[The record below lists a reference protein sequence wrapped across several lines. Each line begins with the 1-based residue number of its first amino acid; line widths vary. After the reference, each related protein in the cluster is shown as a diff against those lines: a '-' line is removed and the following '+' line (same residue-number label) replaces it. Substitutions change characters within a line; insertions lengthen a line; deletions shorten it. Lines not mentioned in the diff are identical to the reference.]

1 MQDNYEAIS
10 FAAAQEESESLD
22 GKFLT
27 FWTDNQLFGIP
38 IADVVQIVGI
48 QEITP
53 VPEYPVYAKGI
64 INLRGN
70 IIPIIDVR
78 LRLHRAEIE
87 YNERTCII
95 VANLKE
101 TYIGFIVDAVDEVTD
116 IDEKDICP
124 PPRILGDNKNA
135 FIAGVGKLAAKV
147 VLLLDT
153 EKILNQ
159 DEVEQLLCT
168 EQ

>member
-1 MQDNYEAIS
+1 MQNNFGAMTFANYE
-10 FAAAQEESESLD
+10 EEIESLD

-27 FWTDNQLFGIP
+27 FWTDHQLFGIP
-38 IADVVQIVGI
+38 IADVVQIIGI

-53 VPEYPVYAKGI
+53 VPEYPNYAKGI

-78 LRLHRAEIE
+78 LRLHRAEME

-95 VANLKE
+95 VTNIKE

-124 PPRILGDNKNA
+124 PPQIMGENRNT
-135 FIAGVGKLAAKV
+135 FITGVGKLSDKV

-153 EKILNQ
+153 MKILDK

-168 EQ
+168 E